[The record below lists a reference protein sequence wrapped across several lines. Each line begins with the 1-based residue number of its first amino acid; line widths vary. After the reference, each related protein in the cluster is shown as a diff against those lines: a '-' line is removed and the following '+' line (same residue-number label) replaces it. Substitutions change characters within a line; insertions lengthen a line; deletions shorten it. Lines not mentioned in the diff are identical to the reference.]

1 MKKEISS
8 SVREAGIYSVQND
21 STQDISTQDSTQDIQ
36 HKIASTDKCSVILRF
51 VKNNVQE
58 RLLAVVA
65 SHSATEVDPCVLIKG
80 VLANQNIDMLKCI
93 SDIIRV
99 TLNMSGLYEF
109 LEKRLHFKKASQL
122 FWKKISRSYSHMVLC
137 LLCQFGAL

>member
-51 VKNNVQE
+51 AEPKPE
-58 RLLAVVA
+58 PELYFKWIRFDRL
-65 SHSATEVDPCVLIKG
+65 
-80 VLANQNIDMLKCI
+80 ML
-93 SDIIRV
+93 
-99 TLNMSGLYEF
+99 
-109 LEKRLHFKKASQL
+109 
-122 FWKKISRSYSHMVLC
+122 
-137 LLCQFGAL
+137 